1 MLRRESALL
10 LFITAA
16 LFVLMFP
23 QSIIADRASCSL
35 TVHSCVSQSGD
46 KTSGTAVGDPGV
58 PDDAS
63 PLPGVLYSL
72 WKVGDVASQT
82 LDGTVTLCACH
93 INDEF
98 IALLTPG
105 GLPPDAG
112 SPDEEPYYNLS
123 KIQDAWEEAV
133 KKDEAALTELVRTH
147 GSPLTPCD
155 AEGVTRAD
163 DISGGLYILAITE
176 VPDRDDLRILSAHA
190 PLLLMLPQMNTA
202 NVNAEGEIAD
212 PDDLW
217 IYDVSVYPKS
227 RTLESGKKILLSDKT
242 QGDSD
247 DRETGSTITF
257 ISYVNLPDLGDSA
270 GYDEAVLDD
279 NMTEGLR
286 HKNIAKV
293 VCGAWLSEDA
303 ISYDILSTYK
313 ELSSSSDYTVSDS
326 GSGFRLTLADS
337 GLDKINTLTGNT
349 GLYVLYDV
357 LLGSNAAVGTEG
369 PEANEGIWTV
379 STDRTNDSYTLR
391 SPLAHVASY
400 GIDLIKT
407 GLSDASEARFSINA
421 GDKHLYFEKI
431 GEGTYSAA
439 GSEASPGYVSVLSP
453 ASDGHLR
460 IRGLDSAAYTITE
473 TKTESGHSLLTSPF
487 TVTLT
492 GDPSTGSLDRAE
504 LRLGSEN
511 PILLSASAV
520 NGGIAVISVSNESMI
535 TPLKAGDNGY
545 WKVAAFI
552 LLFSSMLLAALLIR
566 KRRLECG
573 EAPHSDTLPENAD
586 RSNAAEAQNEKT
598 QDQNTPSAD

>member
-1 MLRRESALL
+1 MSQNGGADEGTYAGG
-10 LFITAA
+10 
-16 LFVLMFP
+16 
-23 QSIIADRASCSL
+23 QSI
-35 TVHSCVSQSGD
+35 
-46 KTSGTAVGDPGV
+46 

-63 PLPGVLYSL
+63 PLSGVHYSL
-72 WKVGDVASQT
+72 WKVGDVTIQAP
-82 LDGTVTLCACH
+82 DDTVTVCVCH
-93 INDEF
+93 MNDEF
-98 IALLTPG
+98 MELLFTA
-105 GLPPDAG
+105 GL
-112 SPDEEPYYNLS
+112 SPDTGSGEGDEYYQLAD
-123 KIQDAWEEAV
+123 IQDAWDMAV
-133 KKDEAALTELVRTH
+133 KDDTELTELVRTR
-147 GSPLTPCD
+147 GNALPTSDTD
-155 AEGVTRAD
+155 GETRAD
-163 DISGGLYILAITE
+163 HLSAGLYVLAVTQIT
-176 VPDRDDLRILSAHA
+176 DRDDFRVLSGHA
-190 PLLLMLPQMNTA
+190 PVLLTLPQL
-202 NVNAEGEIAD
+202 NVSEISEGELED

-242 QGDSD
+242 LNEAD
-247 DRETGSTITF
+247 DRETGSMISF
-257 ISYVNLPDLGDSA
+257 ISYLNLPNLGNS
-270 GYDEAVLDD
+270 GRYDEAVLDD
-279 NMTEGLR
+279 NMTGGLY
-286 HKNIAKV
+286 HKKIAKV
-293 VCGAWLSEDA
+293 VYGAWLKDEVL
-303 ISYDILSTYK
+303 SYDILNTYK
-313 ELSSSSDYTVSDS
+313 ELSPSTDYTVSAS
-326 GSGFRLTLADS
+326 EHGFRLSLTGK
-337 GLDKINTLTGNT
+337 GLDKINALTFNS
-349 GLYVLYDV
+349 GLYVIYDA
-357 LLGSNAAVGTEG
+357 LLGTDAAIGTDG
-369 PEANEGIWTV
+369 PETNESSWLV

-511 PILLSASAV
+511 PILLSAS
-520 NGGIAVISVSNESMI
+520 
-535 TPLKAGDNGY
+535 
-545 WKVAAFI
+545 
-552 LLFSSMLLAALLIR
+552 SMLLAALLIR